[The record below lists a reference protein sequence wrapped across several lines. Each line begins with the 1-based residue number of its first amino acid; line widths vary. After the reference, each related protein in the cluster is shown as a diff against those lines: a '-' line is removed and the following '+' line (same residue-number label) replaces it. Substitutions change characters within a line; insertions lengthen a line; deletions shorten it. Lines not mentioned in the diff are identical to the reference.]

1 MEDAAPPIGP
11 TGTTENT
18 ARADNDSRATVAAII
33 KSMLL
38 KENTDT
44 TESSRLGNCEQTTG
58 PDQRGV
64 VRPEDRNNVPE
75 DRNTVP
81 EDKNTVP
88 EDKNNAPEDKNTVP
102 EDRNNVQDIPEHVFL
117 LNATSPGRKVAAIV

>member
-1 MEDAAPPIGP
+1 
-11 TGTTENT
+11 
-18 ARADNDSRATVAAII
+18 
-33 KSMLL
+33 MLL

-117 LNATSPGRKVAAIV
+117 LNATSPGRKEATIV